1 MPFAIMLWNRAPYEY
16 SRSAD
21 GLVFTAGACPLD
33 AAGNVV
39 APGDIEA
46 QARKATDN
54 LVAALADAGTNLDSL
69 LKTTIYVATDSRAD
83 LVLAWQAI
91 SSRLGR
97 TPSTLLGVV
106 CLGYPDQ
113 LVEIEAVASVNQ

>member
-1 MPFAIMLWNRAPYEY
+1 MLWNRAPYEY

-33 AAGNVV
+33 AGGNVV
-39 APGDIEA
+39 GPGDIEA
-46 QARKATDN
+46 QARQATDN
-54 LVAALADAGTNLDSL
+54 LVTALAEAGASPDTL

-91 SSRLGR
+91 SARLGR
-97 TPSTLLGVV
+97 TPSTLLAVV

-113 LVEIEAVASVNQ
+113 LVEIEAVASVSK